1 MRQNVP
7 MRKTLLLFAAGV
19 LVLGSC
25 SPRIYLPD
33 RTNAPMLREAG
44 EVKLTSSLKLQS
56 NENAPKTA
64 LSPSFDF
71 AASPIKNLGVI
82 ASYRSTNR
90 YSNDENLFDSDEQDS
105 IKYTG
110 HRTELGVGY
119 YLPFGNRGLFE
130 VYGGVGF
137 GSIKRENM
145 RKYEGNYEAK
155 YFQAFIQPSIGFYAN
170 DVFDMCGGF
179 KVNIHK
185 YNSFKTDTA
194 SFRFEFTDPK
204 VDIEK
209 PTFVLLGPFMNLNVG
224 YQYAKFNMQ
233 FGFNFNV
240 GKPELRIETPFYMSL
255 GLTLA
260 VAPRFW
266 RGEDNDRKS
275 RRYN

>member
-1 MRQNVP
+1 MK
-7 MRKTLLLFAAGV
+7 KTLLLLASGA
-19 LVLGSC
+19 LLIASC
-25 SPRIYLPD
+25 SPKIYLPD

-56 NENAPKTA
+56 NTNAPRTA

-71 AASPIKNLGVI
+71 AASPIKNLGII
-82 ASYRSTNR
+82 ASYRKTNR
-90 YSNDENLFDSDEQDS
+90 YSDDEDLFDIDYQDS

-110 HRTELGVGY
+110 SKGEFGLGY
-119 YLPFGNRGLFE
+119 YLPFGGRGLFE

-137 GSIKRENM
+137 GSIKRDNL
-145 RKYEGNYEAK
+145 RGYAGNYEAK
-155 YFQAFIQPSIGFYAN
+155 YFQAFLQPSIGFFAS

-179 KVNIHK
+179 KINIHK
-185 YNSFKTDTA
+185 YNNFKTDTA
-194 SFRFEFTDPK
+194 SLRFEFTDPK

-209 PTFVLLGPFMNLNVG
+209 PTFVLVGPFMNLNVG

-233 FGFNFNV
+233 FGANFNV
-240 GKPELRIETPFYMSL
+240 GRPELRIETPFYMSM

-266 RGEDNDRKS
+266 RGEDKSRKS
-275 RRYN
+275 REY